1 MNESNEMF
9 QQDALYTLAEVAKV
23 LRVSRIT
30 LSRAIG
36 RRELRAFR
44 VGNQWRLRGLDV
56 NKYLRSSLRESAA
69 TRVSDLETGT
79 RPSD

>member
-1 MNESNEMF
+1 MNDSNEMF
-9 QQDALYTLAEVAKV
+9 KRDGLYTLAEVAKT

-44 VGNQWRLRGLDV
+44 VGNQWRLRGHDV
-56 NKYLRSSLRESAA
+56 NTYLQESA
-69 TRVSDLETGT
+69 ETS
-79 RPSD
+79 R